1 MRLGLLG
8 YPLGHSFSKQYFEKK
23 FADLGLQSHYYDFFA
38 YKNLS
43 DFFEILPDL
52 SDLRGFNVTIPHKTA
67 IIPFLDRLDAMAA
80 AVGAVNTVCRVG
92 NEWVGYNTDVIGF
105 EKNLLFSFEKKPLN
119 FFENKE
125 NVQTRFFVLGDGGA
139 SKAVQYILQKYN
151 LPYNVVSRQAQKT
164 ATASDF
170 NTQNIDFFVK
180 NRLIS
185 YDFFD
190 FYIKNRQKYLQTDS
204 FLTIINTT
212 PLGTAPNISEKP
224 EIAYNCIK
232 KQDILI
238 DLVYNP
244 PQTAFLLEGV
254 AQKCFT
260 QNGQMM
266 LEEQAEAAW
275 FIWNG

>member
-8 YPLGHSFSKQYFEKK
+8 YPLGHSFSKQHFERK
-23 FADLGLQSHYYDFFA
+23 FTDLGLQNHYYDFFA

-43 DFFEILPDL
+43 DFFEILPNL
-52 SDLRGFNVTIPHKTA
+52 TDLRGFNVTIPHKTA
-67 IIPFLDRLDAMAA
+67 IIPFLDRLDAMAT

-105 EKNLLFSFEKKPLN
+105 EKSLLFFFKKNALT

-125 NVQTRFFVLGDGGA
+125 NTQAQFFVLGDGGA
-139 SKAVQYILQKYN
+139 SKAVQYVFQKYN
-151 LPYNVVSRQAQKT
+151 LPYNVVSRQAQKN
-164 ATASDF
+164 ATANDF
-170 NTQNIDFFVK
+170 NIKNIDFFVE
-180 NRLIS
+180 NRRIS

-190 FYIKNRQKYLQTDS
+190 FYIKNREIYLKTDN

-212 PLGTAPNISEKP
+212 PLGTAPNVLEKP
-224 EIAYNCIK
+224 EITYNCIK

-254 AQKCFT
+254 AKNCFT

-275 FIWNG
+275 LIWNG